1 MHQTALVQEFLD
13 FLKNF
18 WDKMQK
24 LKFKLNIF
32 LLIIFNIFFNN
43 LFCNLQEETIT
54 EINTVSKTI
63 SSELNIINKIV
74 IKELENILHDLEA
87 IYNLNEKNKNINLLN
102 KKIKNIDLKL
112 NALEKEYPKIQDN
125 NLFKQIKE
133 LTNILKIINSNNKQ
147 KLSTFTKTFLYL
159 TVLAAA
165 GTGYFVFYKNLNKKN
180 NIL

>member
-1 MHQTALVQEFLD
+1 
-13 FLKNF
+13 
-18 WDKMQK
+18 MQK